1 MTTSVEAL
9 MELLATARG
18 ERPQSLVSREAEDV
32 LNIALASL
40 IELAVANDR
49 IDRLERV
56 VADLRSEAVEELREI
71 QFDGAIAQERQQATD
86 ALLARALR
94 IMLDPRTR
102 EPAEDAM

>member
-1 MTTSVEAL
+1 MAASVEAL

-18 ERPQSLVSREAEDV
+18 PRPQSLASREAEDV

-49 IDRLERV
+49 VDRLERM
-56 VADLRSEAVEELREI
+56 VADLRGEPVEELREV
-71 QFDGAIAQERQQATD
+71 QYDGVIAQERQQATD

-102 EPAEDAM
+102 EHD